1 MNLTFYAFFLPR
13 TAKKSWG
20 TSEGKIFIGSS
31 FLPLKPD
38 YFNMAAV

>member
-1 MNLTFYAFFLPR
+1 MHLMFYVFSCLELL
-13 TAKKSWG
+13 KKSWC